1 MKKSLL
7 IFFATLKI
15 NFLFSQTLSVDFS
28 STDTVANMS
37 GSSFGG
43 MNATDPPDSLI
54 VPLNLA
60 YWRGWPDWTLYN
72 RATSSTIGAK
82 YIILVSDFYGY
93 PRDFYGSQQTWTP
106 PYNDTTAYKANIDS
120 LCTLSMGSPMIYDI
134 WNEPD
139 LADYWAGTQAQF
151 FSVFKL
157 AHDRIRQKLGYNVK
171 ISGPSLS
178 NYDTTYVRAFC
189 NYCLGNNI
197 QLDVL
202 SFHWDWNYKP
212 DTLSQFLIWC
222 RTNFINNPTYTSL
235 QIKKII
241 VNEVTGDWT
250 QYRPGLNL
258 ANYYNLEKGKADGAC
273 RSCWL
278 AQDGSGT
285 DNCVNNTLLG
295 LLTPGSFEKRANW
308 WAMKSYA
315 ELDSIR
321 YTVNSSNPYVY
332 SMTGKL
338 RSSPNTIR
346 AVIGY
351 YQGVINLQPV
361 TPFLPVNLTI
371 TLNNLNLLANFS
383 STDSILVT
391 LYEIPNTEFSPLSQP
406 NYLGQYTLAN
416 NTSSITL
423 PLVPLDTNAVI
434 YADIVST
441 GNITTAL
448 NKPTL
453 KNNITFYP
461 NPANTTLFISGIDN
475 SKEFKIEIY
484 NPTGQI
490 LCNSNNKTSVD
501 ISLLKTGTYFLKIR
515 QGNET
520 HLQKFI
526 KE

>member
-37 GSSFGG
+37 GFLFG

-54 VPLNLA
+54 LPFKSG
-60 YWRGWPDWTLYN
+60 YWRGSDWVTYN

-82 YIILVSDFYGY
+82 YIVVVSDGYGY
-93 PRDFYGSQQTWTP
+93 PPNWIP
-106 PYNDTTAYKANIDS
+106 PYSDTTGYKTYIDN
-120 LCTLSMGSPMIYDI
+120 LCTQSSGFPMIYDI

-139 LADYWAGTQAQF
+139 LTTFWGGTQAQF
-151 FSVFKL
+151 FDVFKL
-157 AHDRIRQKLGYNVK
+157 AHDRIRQNLGYNVK
-171 ISGPSLS
+171 ISGPTLS
-178 NYDTTYVRAFC
+178 NYDTTYIRAFC
-189 NYCLGNNI
+189 NFCLANNI

-202 SFHWDWNYKP
+202 SLHWCWNYRP
-212 DTLSQFLIWC
+212 DTLSQCLIWC
-222 RTNFINNPTYTSL
+222 RSNIVNNPIYAPL

-241 VNEVTGDWT
+241 VNEVGGSWA
-250 QYRPGLNL
+250 QYRPGLTL

-273 RSCWL
+273 RACWL
-278 AQDGSGT
+278 SEDGST
-285 DNCVNNTLLG
+285 DNCWNNTLDG
-295 LLTPGSFEKRANW
+295 LLTPVSFNKRANW

-332 SMTGKL
+332 SMTGNL

-346 AVIGY
+346 SVIGY

-371 TLNNLNLLANFS
+371 TLNNLNLLDNFS
-383 STDSILVT
+383 STDSISVT
-391 LYEIPNTEFSPLSQP
+391 FYEIPNIEFSPLSQP

-434 YADIVST
+434 YADIVSK
-441 GNITTAL
+441 GSITTGL
-448 NKPTL
+448 NNPTL
-453 KNNITFYP
+453 KNNIAFYP

-475 SKEFKIEIY
+475 SKEVKIEIY
-484 NPTGQI
+484 NPAGQI
-490 LCNSNNKTSVD
+490 LYNSNNKISVD

-515 QGNET
+515 QGNESYI
-520 HLQKFI
+520 QKFI
-526 KE
+526 KK